1 MYLKHFQLKQDP
13 FSAHPD
19 SHIFFP
25 GGGREIVLQHV
36 LENLSSGM
44 TLVHL
49 SGEKGSGKTL
59 MCQLIRTNQRS
70 SQTIILLSP
79 PSGPFDDKSSS
90 FTLAFGENDAKHL
103 EEDKLYEEI
112 LCLISDSGANTDDAG
127 STVLIIDD
135 AENLSP
141 TILTRILHL
150 AYDDLPKRD
159 VQFVLAGRLPLGANP
174 AQFTT
179 IRAESLQQ
187 VTYTLQP
194 LDRDD
199 TASYLAF
206 RLSAAGIAED
216 KLDSVFSTEAIARIY
231 ETTCGN
237 IFLINILA
245 EEALRNAFNAKS
257 FIVLLD
263 HVKGPSDFTAALP
276 ISISR
281 PSEPHR
287 TPRKIIAGIIVLTI
301 IASVWVYNMLLVDN
315 DLKQRIA
322 EPLVMTQEIPPS
334 LVENL
339 PASSLAQNVPPP
351 LPVVTPEVEKSVS
364 SPAPSAP
371 PPPPVVVPEVDNH
384 SKILTIKPL
393 KVEKKG
399 IVVLT
404 LDKTLKVQHK
414 AKKQID
420 LPEKIQTNV
429 NLDGR
434 LTSRELYHKRI
445 IAGDLW
451 IKGER
456 NGLYTL
462 QLMALKASNA
472 ETNMKQMLNQKR
484 YRQHASNLYIF
495 RKKTAPET
503 VFVFYGEYKNLTTAR
518 LAQRSIPGFLKA
530 HRPYAISVK
539 EAMAKLGK

>member
-25 GGGREIVLQHV
+25 GGGRKIVLQHV
-36 LENLSSGM
+36 LKDLSNGIG
-44 TLVHL
+44 LVHL

-59 MCQLIRTNQRS
+59 MCQLIRQKQRA
-70 SQTIILLSP
+70 SQTIVLLSP
-79 PSGPFDDKSSS
+79 PSDTFDDKGSS
-90 FTLAFGENDAKHL
+90 FTLAFGENDAKHV
-103 EEDKLYEEI
+103 EEDKIYEEI
-112 LCLISDSGANTDDAG
+112 LCLISDSGENAD

-135 AENLSP
+135 AEKLNP

-150 AYDDLPKRD
+150 AYDDLPQGD

-174 AQFTT
+174 EQFTA

-206 RLSAAGIAED
+206 RLSAAGIADD
-216 KLDSVFSTEAIARIY
+216 KLDGVFSTEAIASIY

-287 TPRKIIAGIIVLTI
+287 TPRKIMAGIIVLTI
-301 IASVWVYNMLLVDN
+301 IASIWVYNVLLVDN
-315 DLKQRIA
+315 DLKQQIA

-351 LPVVTPEVEKSVS
+351 LPIVTPEVEKSAS

-371 PPPPVVVPEVDNH
+371 PPLPVVVSEVNNQ

-393 KVEKKG
+393 KLEKKR

-414 AKKQID
+414 AENQID

-451 IKGER
+451 IKGEK
-456 NGLYTL
+456 NSLYTL

-495 RKKTAPET
+495 RKKTSPET
-503 VFVFYGEYKNLTTAR
+503 VFVFYGEYKNLATAR
-518 LAQRSIPGFLKA
+518 LAQRSIPSFLKA
-530 HRPYAISVK
+530 HQPYAISVK